1 MELSNRVMYR
11 LVRDSKPGAWLVD
24 LIPISEVLSKISILP
39 FIDPIDKVRYIPD
52 WFPGAYF
59 KRYARKV
66 RRELDEWATKPWEL
80 VKSHT
85 V

>member
-1 MELSNRVMYR
+1 MELSSRVMYR
-11 LVRDSKPGAWLVD
+11 LVRDSQPGAWLVD
-24 LIPISEVLSKISILP
+24 LIPISNWSIFALIVLFVDHFGEVQH
-39 FIDPIDKVRYIPD
+39 IPD

-59 KRYARKV
+59 KRYAKMV
-66 RRELDEWATKPWEL
+66 RRELDEWVTKPWEL